1 MRRLQLSCNDI
12 FLFCALGYS
21 IAIIVIKWDRYVSCH
36 RPLQLYLLLD
46 YVTIVLLRMCQLLET
61 YFIERERTRK
71 ALTLFKLAVLYPF
84 FIIWTIVGT
93 LWFQDSGSCLPEKN
107 QYWTCL
113 IWLVMCYTWIVLYAC
128 LQVILCLRPGRHLA
142 DGTFVALQ
150 TGLTSQQIRE
160 IRAFSA
166 TQGDE
171 EKECSIC
178 LDSYRVGVNLK
189 ELPRCQHIFHADC
202 IDTWLTQKNTCPL
215 CRLPILGEN
224 GTDSAVTGRR
234 SSESVPMERVDSH
247 EQSSAELQIYENLD
261 IPPMESVAVNISS
274 SSSSSNS
281 QSSTT
286 I

>member
-1 MRRLQLSCNDI
+1 M
-12 FLFCALGYS
+12 FAGEKS
-21 IAIIVIKWDRYVSCH
+21 I
-36 RPLQLYLLLD
+36 LD
-46 YVTIVLLRMCQLLET
+46 MLNLACDVLHMDC
-61 YFIERERTRK
+61 
-71 ALTLFKLAVLYPF
+71 TLCMF
-84 FIIWTIVGT
+84 T
-93 LWFQDSGSCLPEKN
+93 SN
-107 QYWTCL
+107 
-113 IWLVMCYTWIVLYAC
+113 LV
-128 LQVILCLRPGRHLA
+128 LRPGRHLA
-142 DGTFVALQ
+142 DGTFVALR

-178 LDSYRVGVNLK
+178 LDSYRVGVRLK

-224 GTDSAVTGRR
+224 GTDSAITGRR
-234 SSESVPMERVDSH
+234 SSESVPESVPMERRDLH

-274 SSSSSNS
+274 SSSSNS
-281 QSSTT
+281 QSTTT